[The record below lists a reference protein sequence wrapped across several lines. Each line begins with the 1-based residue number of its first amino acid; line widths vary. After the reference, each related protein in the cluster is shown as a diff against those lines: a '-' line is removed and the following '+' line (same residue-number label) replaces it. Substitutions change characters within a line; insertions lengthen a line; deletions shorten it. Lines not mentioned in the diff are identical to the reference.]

1 MSQRDWPVSA
11 PVIASQGSELEQ
23 VALAGAGGGL
33 VMATIQMIVRPED
46 LFQVPPCKER
56 IPEAGILVIFGASGD
71 LTKRKLLPA
80 LFHLEKAGLLP
91 EKFAIVGVARRP
103 LGEEF
108 TADMR
113 AGIVEFGGMEAGDA
127 KLNDF
132 TSRISYFPLNFG
144 DPAGYAGLKD
154 ELERIAQEKGIGGR
168 RLFYLATAPEY
179 FAGIIENL
187 GAQGM
192 AQSERGK
199 VAVVIEKPF
208 GHDLESA
215 RELNRQV
222 NEVFQEEQVFRIDH
236 YLGKETVQN
245 LLVFRFANGIFEPI
259 WNRNYIDHVQITVA
273 ETLGVEGRGPFYE
286 KAGTLRDMVQNH
298 VMELLSLVA
307 LEPPSSFEADSVRR
321 EKLKVW
327 RAIPSIPILN
337 AVRGQYGPGS
347 VDGQRVVGYRGEER
361 VNPESG
367 TETYAAMRLEVENWR
382 WAGVPFYLRAG
393 KRMKKRATEIS
404 IQFKQPPLLIFDRI
418 LANSSRQIQP
428 NLLTIRI
435 QPDEGIAL
443 RFGAKVPTTP
453 VMEVC
458 PVNMDF
464 DYAAAFGK
472 SSANGYER
480 LLLDAMLGDQTLF
493 SHRDGVET
501 TWALCTPILEA
512 WADKQPEKFPNYE
525 AGSWG
530 PECADHLIAGRG
542 HVWRNDLGRKA

>member
-1 MSQRDWPVSA
+1 
-11 PVIASQGSELEQ
+11 
-23 VALAGAGGGL
+23 
-33 VMATIQMIVRPED
+33 MATIQMSVSPED
-46 LFQVPPCKER
+46 LSQVPRGSER

-71 LTKRKLLPA
+71 LTRRKLMPA
-80 LFHLEKAGLLP
+80 LFHLEQAGLLP
-91 EKFAIVGVARRP
+91 ERFAIVGVARREI
-103 LGEEF
+103 GNKFAE
-108 TADMR
+108 DMR
-113 AGIVEFGGMEAGDA
+113 GGIVEFGGIEASA
-127 KLNDF
+127 PKLDDF
-132 TSRISYFPLNFG
+132 ISRISYFSLRFDHSG
-144 DPAGYAGLKD
+144 DYIGLKA
-154 ELERIAQEKGIGGR
+154 ELERIANEKGLGGR
-168 RLFYLATAPEY
+168 RLFYLATAPEH
-179 FAGIIENL
+179 FAPIIENL
-187 GAQGM
+187 GAEGM
-192 AQSERGK
+192 AQPEQGK
-199 VAVVIEKPF
+199 VSVVIEKPF

-222 NEVFQEEQVFRIDH
+222 NAVFQEDQVFRIDH

-245 LLVFRFANGIFEPI
+245 ILVFRFANGIFEPI
-259 WNRNYIDHVQITVA
+259 WNRNYVDHVQITVA

-286 KAGTLRDMVQNH
+286 KAGALRDVMQNH

-307 LEPPSSFEADSVRR
+307 LEPPSSFEAESVRR

-337 AVRGQYGPGS
+337 VVRGQYGPGM
-347 VDGQRVVGYRGEER
+347 VDGKPVVGYRNEER
-361 VNPESG
+361 VSPESG
-367 TETYAAMRLEVENWR
+367 TETYAAVKLEVENWR

-404 IQFKQPPLLIFDRI
+404 IQFKQPPLLIFDR
-418 LANSSRQIQP
+418 LASQSACQVIKP

-435 QPDEGIAL
+435 QPDEGISL
-443 RFGAKVPTTP
+443 RFGAKAPTT
-453 VMEVC
+453 MEMAVC

-501 TWALCTPILEA
+501 TWALYTPILEA
-512 WADKQPEKFPNYE
+512 WAAKTPEKFPNYA

-530 PECADHLIAGRG
+530 PECGDHLIASGG
-542 HVWRNDLGRKA
+542 HAWRNDLGRRA

>member
-1 MSQRDWPVSA
+1 
-11 PVIASQGSELEQ
+11 
-23 VALAGAGGGL
+23 
-33 VMATIQMIVRPED
+33 MATIQMSVSPED
-46 LFQVPPCKER
+46 LSQVPRGSER

-71 LTKRKLLPA
+71 LTRRKLMPA
-80 LFHLEKAGLLP
+80 LFHLEQAGLLP
-91 EKFAIVGVARRP
+91 ERFAIVGVARREI
-103 LGEEF
+103 GNKFAE
-108 TADMR
+108 DMR
-113 AGIVEFGGMEAGDA
+113 GGIVEFGGIEASA
-127 KLNDF
+127 PKLDDF
-132 TSRISYFPLNFG
+132 ISRISYFSLRFDHSG
-144 DPAGYAGLKD
+144 DYIGLKA
-154 ELERIAQEKGIGGR
+154 ELERIANEKGLGGR
-168 RLFYLATAPEY
+168 RLFYLATAPEH
-179 FAGIIENL
+179 FAPIIENL
-187 GAQGM
+187 GAEGM
-192 AQSERGK
+192 AQPEQGK
-199 VAVVIEKPF
+199 VSVVIEKPF

-222 NEVFQEEQVFRIDH
+222 NAVFQEDQVFRIDH

-245 LLVFRFANGIFEPI
+245 ILVFRFANGIFEPI
-259 WNRNYIDHVQITVA
+259 WNRNYVDHVQITVA

-286 KAGTLRDMVQNH
+286 KAGALRDVMQNH

-307 LEPPSSFEADSVRR
+307 LEPPSSFEAESVRR

-337 AVRGQYGPGS
+337 VVRGQYGPGM
-347 VDGQRVVGYRGEER
+347 VDGKPVVGYRNEER
-361 VNPESG
+361 VSPESG
-367 TETYAAMRLEVENWR
+367 TETYAAVKLEVENWR

-404 IQFKQPPLLIFDRI
+404 IQFKQPPLLIFDR
-418 LANSSRQIQP
+418 LASQASCQVIKP

-435 QPDEGIAL
+435 QPDEGISL
-443 RFGAKVPTTP
+443 RFGAKAPTT
-453 VMEVC
+453 MEMAVC

-501 TWALCTPILEA
+501 TWALYTPILEA
-512 WADKQPEKFPNYE
+512 WAAKTPEKFPNYA

-530 PECADHLIAGRG
+530 PECGDHLIASGG
-542 HVWRNDLGRKA
+542 HAWRNDLGRRA